1 MEEAG
6 MCHSMAGAT
15 VDCVGWSTKGS
26 SLHCS
31 IFMKPVSVLLLCAF
45 SVTALPQ
52 DELSG
57 LIEAWNDTTR
67 AVEERLQTVKDLHIG
82 FHQKYPDTV
91 LFYLE
96 EMRDLAER
104 SDRPIELYSA
114 HNRIGSLNQ
123 ILGRTEEAFAA
134 FDHAEQVAISLGD
147 SVRLGT
153 VYGNR
158 GNVHVRLNEYVEAT
172 RHFNR
177 ALELHTAAGDTSR
190 AQGIRMALGNI
201 FMLIGHNELA
211 MAQFELVRTG
221 MTTVEPERAY
231 FPGLLDMNMGWC
243 AYQMGDFARSD
254 TLYTSAMEVLE
265 REDKDFYVLSGHS
278 NIAELREAQGRSD
291 EAMRHLEACVR
302 LGRELGARD
311 NELGCMMGM
320 AELTLASD
328 PGKALRMVEDIQ
340 EELLD
345 GANHETRRDLF
356 RLLYEAHKQLGH
368 AETALEMHESFALH
382 DDSLQAEMARFA
394 VLRTAYEKDVE
405 RQLQAVQWEGEQ
417 ARNRQEV
424 KQLKTLLGLAL
435 GFVVVI
441 GLFIAA
447 MVRMRRL
454 HRSRKMELMGQI
466 EALHRSSGQTV
477 ILETPALELDR
488 ARLDRILDRPL
499 NDTDWNV
506 LNILLQDPAITNRN
520 LAEQAHLSIDGVGSS
535 LRRMYGYFN
544 IRETKYKKMALLHAA
559 MKASTDQE

>member
-1 MEEAG
+1 M
-6 MCHSMAGAT
+6 
-15 VDCVGWSTKGS
+15 
-26 SLHCS
+26 
-31 IFMKPVSVLLLCAF
+31 FMKPVSVLLLCVL
-45 SVTALPQ
+45 SGSALPQ

-57 LIEAWNDTTR
+57 LIEAWKDTTR
-67 AVEERLQTVKDLHIG
+67 AVEERLQTAKDLHIG

-104 SDRPIELYSA
+104 SDRPLELYSA

-134 FDHAEQVAISLGD
+134 FDQAEQVAIALGD

-190 AQGIRMALGNI
+190 AQGMRMALGNI
-201 FMLIGHNELA
+201 FMIIGHNELA
-211 MAQFELVRTG
+211 MDQFEQVRAE
-221 MTTVEPERAY
+221 MTSVEPDRAY
-231 FPGLLDMNMGWC
+231 FPGLLDLNMGWC
-243 AYQMGDFARSD
+243 AYQMEDYAMADS
-254 TLYTSAMEVLE
+254 LYASALDILE
-265 REDKDFYVLSGHS
+265 KEGKGFYVMGCHA
-278 NIAELREAQGRSD
+278 NIAELREAQGRPD
-291 EAMRHLEACVR
+291 DAMAHWRTCA
-302 LGRELGARD
+302 GMSRELGSRSD
-311 NELGCMMGM
+311 ELGCILGM
-320 AELTLASD
+320 AELTLASE
-328 PGKALRMVEDIQ
+328 PEEALQMVEEIQ

-345 GANHETRRDLF
+345 GANHETRRDLY

-368 AETALEMHESFALH
+368 AETALGMHESFALH
-382 DDSLQAEMARFA
+382 NDSLQAEKARFA
-394 VLRTAYEKDVE
+394 VLRAAYEKDVE
-405 RQLQAVQWEGEQ
+405 RQLQAVEWEGEQ

-435 GFVVVI
+435 GFVMVI
-441 GLFIAA
+441 SLFIAA

-488 ARLDRILDRPL
+488 KRLDRMLDRPL

-506 LNILLQDPAITNRN
+506 LNILLQDPTITNRS

-535 LRRMYGYFN
+535 LRRMYGYFD
-544 IRETKYKKMALLHAA
+544 IRETKYKRMALLHAA
-559 MKASTDQE
+559 MKASAGQK